1 VHQPAIAAPEG
12 IEHLLAI
19 FYHYILECSTAFK
32 SAKLDEK
39 GK

>member
-1 VHQPAIAAPEG
+1 
-12 IEHLLAI
+12 LLAI
-19 FYHYILECSTAFK
+19 FYHYILECSMASQ